1 MKTKLKDITTQYRKF
16 STNQVLTEHQLNE
29 FLDYFDD
36 QDRLTRT
43 GLSGVGIACGF
54 KLVYLETE
62 NAIEITQGRGVTTD
76 GDLVAL
82 QNPSTTEEGIKD
94 KTLKSIDLSKKT
106 YKFYKKFI
114 DTNVKYEHFLNP
126 DNEQID
132 LWELAETG
140 DETYTELEAFS
151 NIKNMVVLLY
161 VESYSKEGELCTQL
175 SCDNQGIEQV
185 SKLKVLLVSLENA
198 KYIIG
203 QDAIYN
209 KHNWNDTFIALPEV
223 NAKRVILNNKNTATF
238 TILKQNYFNAI
249 KNNNTIPNLKRGLK
263 TIFSK
268 FNRTSLDTRIDSLFN
283 FSSNGT
289 PTDYQYRY
297 DVLKDLIDTYNEIKT
312 LLLHINIACC
322 PSIGAFPKHLM
333 LGRIEEVKPFLTHRH
348 QFYKSP
354 IIGHENTNYKKV
366 ISLLNRITEL
376 VTSYIDF
383 NKGDVIKITPSH
395 ASGQLGNKAI
405 PFYYDVDSE
414 LLKDWS
420 FEKLSNLR
428 QHYNLSYKRDYLA
441 QVPSIQEPLSYNID
455 DYNFYRIEGHQGKL
469 YKDALDQIL
478 RKKEDNGLNFDVK
491 VLSINTTTQTIN
503 LNDYKCQFEDLS
515 ILLNAWRTE
524 QNCILSEMSRFFS
537 AFSTTEV
544 GTNVVAANNG
554 FEFEIAPQGP
564 VVTGD
569 GGVVVGPSTGG
580 TAVLSNDDII
590 STSTTLRTV
599 ATSEANE
606 ILSGNISKLEGLS
619 GQFTQQTD
627 LVKTNIVKEQLTVEE
642 NTLGILLEN
651 AIKLNEEGSA
661 NDILATFNA
670 SAAEIKEL
678 PEWEAEAPLADF
690 IFTNVTETLVYS
702 YVLDDRIPDR
712 ITQIDKFTLTNYKL
726 TIDQLCK
733 RVKDLQAKYQTTK
746 IKEGSKQI
754 LGLIINQLST
764 VCCSGKKLEIL
775 LEEIEKRKKEILAQ
789 IQLSEFVKKHPGLEH
804 KAGVREGGTFV
815 MAYLTEN
822 AADKPTYET
831 VTLELDFLEQPNI
844 DDEGLDG
851 DEGEIKL
858 WDNRLSTNFAF
869 LHKVIDD
876 TQNPLSEIVFIG
888 NTIEETVNNLAIFLN
903 NIWERAGES
912 SVKATAD
919 RKKLIIRITDRVLQ
933 KEENYIHFANPAI
946 VGTNTKIYFEENTV
960 LQANI
965 TTKNT
970 VVADFALPYM
980 CCSDCSPINFIVP
993 KDPISLSL
1001 PQAFICLKEGINLTP
1016 LLFKVSPADGDIKA
1030 KVPED
1035 VASGITTNE
1044 LGEQVFDPALTDASL
1059 HGTEITFTVNGEET
1073 NAKITVYADSN
1084 ISVNTPQVVYNNA
1097 KTIAT
1102 VTYTVVNAIPNITY
1116 TWDLGKGELSN
1127 EIPNS
1132 DGEIV
1137 ITYNLPVN
1145 TENSIT
1151 PTLTISNGFCEDNI
1165 TIETIVF
1172 DDPID
1177 VTLTIEETYC
1187 LDISGLEVIK
1197 IPFTSKNP
1205 ADASIEIANGNFQG
1219 IEVQGDELIIIP
1231 TDFNLN
1237 NFGKLIKFSVLGLP
1251 TNATITINELLA
1263 VNISKAQGLFFWA
1276 NGNLFRSYGAAPIGL
1291 SDQLTYQWKINNKVV
1306 STKQGLKF
1314 NLPIDKGEN
1323 VFNIELQVTNIG
1335 SCITTVQITETVSYP
1350 NFSIALPEN
1359 QTEFCLNDNNPYAIT
1374 TLPED
1379 IDNTIPEGAGVVLQP
1394 SGNYVFIPSA
1404 TQLTSAGI
1412 VNLGINGDNLLAV
1425 TLKEASVADFTTN
1438 IEESD
1443 GGIFLIL
1450 TNTSEISNSY
1460 TWNVGGEIIKRT
1472 TRSQV
1477 KLDVNTFET
1486 NSIDITLTTSS
1497 LCGVNAKTIKS
1508 FKVKDGVDCITDTTT
1523 AIQNDHEML
1532 SVPVNFDAAIRKNVL
1547 IPIEAYYATVNT
1559 PEIQEFL
1566 NGNKNEEI
1574 INDQFANILSL
1585 GATGLLQLKEGPQFI
1600 ILSQFYNAQIKLLFN
1615 VLHCQPH
1622 QVLIDQQDT
1631 ILGVME
1637 KLKSSLDALKNKNV
1651 VFDTNNELKDYLT
1664 LYSKEVGIIDYLK
1677 VFIIQELLPL
1687 LGNQITPN

>member
-43 GLSGVGIACGF
+43 SLSGVGIACGF
-54 KLVYLETE
+54 KLTYIETE

-82 QNPSTTEEGIKD
+82 QNPSTTEEGVKD
-94 KTLKSIDLSKKT
+94 KTLKSINLSKKT
-106 YKFYKKFI
+106 YKFYKKFT
-114 DTNVKYEHFLNP
+114 DANVKYKHFLNP

-140 DETYTELEAFS
+140 DESYTALEALD

-161 VESYSKEGELCTQL
+161 VENYSKEGELCTQL

-185 SKLKVLLVSLENA
+185 SKLKVLLVTLENA
-198 KYIIG
+198 RYIIG

-209 KHNWNDTFIALPEV
+209 KHNWNETFVALPEV
-223 NAKRVILNNKNTATF
+223 SAKRIILNTKNTATF
-238 TILKQNYFNAI
+238 TTLKQNYFNAI
-249 KNNNTIPNLKRGLK
+249 KQNNTIPNLKTGLK
-263 TIFSK
+263 TILSR
-268 FNRTSLDTRIDSLFN
+268 FNRASLDTRIDSLFN

-297 DVLKDLIDTYNEIKT
+297 DVLKDLIDTYNEIKD
-312 LLLHINIACC
+312 LLLHINVACC
-322 PSIGAFPKHLM
+322 PNIGAFPKHLM
-333 LGRIEEVKPFLTHRH
+333 IGRIEEVKPFLTFRH

-354 IIGHENTNYKKV
+354 VIGHEDANYKKV
-366 ISLLNRITEL
+366 ISLINRITAL
-376 VTSYIDF
+376 ATSYIDF
-383 NKGDVIKITPSH
+383 NKGDAIKITPSQ

-405 PFYYDVDSE
+405 PFYYDVDNT

-428 QHYNLSYKRDYLA
+428 SHYNLSYKRGNLA
-441 QVPSIQEPLSYNID
+441 QTPSVQEPLSYNID
-455 DYNFYRIEGHQGKL
+455 NYNFYRIEGHQGKL

-491 VLSINTTTQTIN
+491 VLSINATTQTIN

-544 GTNVVAANNG
+544 GTNVVAVNNG

-564 VVTGD
+564 TVITD
-569 GGVVVGPSTGG
+569 GGAAGGVTTGG
-580 TAVLSNDDII
+580 TVVLTNDDI
-590 STSTTLRTV
+590 SPTSGTFRTV
-599 ATSEANE
+599 GNSVTNE
-606 ILSGNISKLEGLS
+606 MLSGNSSQLE
-619 GQFTQQTD
+619 QFTQQTD

-670 SAAEIKEL
+670 SAAEIKDL

-702 YVLDDRIPDR
+702 YILDDRIPDR

-775 LEEIEKRKKEILAQ
+775 LEEIEKRKQEILAQ

-831 VTLELDFLEQPNI
+831 VSLELDFLEQPNI

-851 DEGEIKL
+851 DEGKIKL

-888 NTIEETVNNLAIFLN
+888 KTIEETVNNLAIFLN
-903 NIWERAGES
+903 NIWERAGERS
-912 SVKATAD
+912 IKAIAD
-919 RKKLIIRITDRVLQ
+919 RKKLIIRITDRILQ

-965 TTKNT
+965 AAKNT
-970 VVADFALPYM
+970 VIADFALPYM

-1001 PQAFICLKEGINLTP
+1001 PQTFICLKNGVDLTP
-1016 LLFKVSPADGDIKA
+1016 LPFKASPANADIKA
-1030 KVPED
+1030 KVPEGI
-1035 VASGITTNE
+1035 ASGVTTNE
-1044 LGEQVFDPALTDASL
+1044 LGEPVFDPALTDASL
-1059 HGTEITFTVNGEET
+1059 HGTEIAFTVNGEET
-1073 NAKITVYADSN
+1073 SAKITVYADPN

-1102 VTYTVVNAIPNITY
+1102 VTYTVVNAIPNLTY
-1116 TWDLGKGELSN
+1116 TWDFGKGELSN

-1151 PTLTISNGFCEDNI
+1151 PTLTISNGFCENNI
-1165 TIETIVF
+1165 AIETIIF

-1177 VTLTIEETYC
+1177 VALTIDETYC
-1187 LDISGLEVIK
+1187 LDISNSEIIK
-1197 IPFTSKNP
+1197 IPFTGKNP
-1205 ADASIEIANGNFQG
+1205 VDAPIEIANGNFQG
-1219 IEVQGDELIIIP
+1219 VEVQGDELIIIP
-1231 TDFNLN
+1231 NDFNTD
-1237 NFGKLIKFSVLGLP
+1237 NFGKIIKFSVLGLP
-1251 TNATITINELLA
+1251 TNATITINQLLA
-1263 VNISKAQGLFFWA
+1263 VNISKAQGVFFWA
-1276 NGNLFRSYGAAPIGL
+1276 NGNLFRSYGAAPVGL
-1291 SDQLTYQWKINNKVV
+1291 SDQLTYQWKINNKIV

-1323 VFNIELQVTNIG
+1323 VFTVELQVTNIG
-1335 SCITTVQITETVSYP
+1335 GCITTVQITETVNYP
-1350 NFSIALPEN
+1350 DFAITLPEN
-1359 QTEFCLNDNNPYAIT
+1359 QVEFCLNDDNPYAIT
-1374 TLPED
+1374 TLPTA
-1379 IDNTIPEGAGVVLQP
+1379 INNTVPEGPGVVLQP
-1394 SGNYVFIPSA
+1394 LGNYVFIPSA

-1412 VNLGINGDNLLAV
+1412 INLGINGDNLLAV
-1425 TLKEASVADFTTN
+1425 TLKEASTANFTAN
-1438 IEESD
+1438 IEENNE
-1443 GGIFLIL
+1443 GTFLIL
-1450 TNTSEISNSY
+1450 KNTSELADSY
-1460 TWNVGGEIIKRT
+1460 VWKIGGQVIKRT

-1477 KLDVNTFET
+1477 KLDVNAFET
-1486 NSIDITLTTSS
+1486 NSIDISLTAIST
-1497 LCGVNAKTIKS
+1497 CGSNTKTIKS
-1508 FKVKDGVDCITDTTT
+1508 FKVKDGLDCISSTTM
-1523 AIQNDHEML
+1523 AIQNDHETL
-1532 SVPVNFDAAIRKNVL
+1532 TIPSNFDAAIKKNVL
-1547 IPIEAYYATVNT
+1547 MPIVEYYTTVNT
-1559 PEIQEFL
+1559 PEIQAFL
-1566 NGNKNEEI
+1566 NGNKNPEI
-1574 INDQFANILSL
+1574 INGQFTNLLEL
-1585 GATGLLQLKEGPQFI
+1585 GTAALLQLKEGPEFI
-1600 ILSQFYNAQIKLLFN
+1600 ITSKFYSAQIKLLFN
-1615 VLHCQPH
+1615 VLHCQPE
-1622 QVLIDQQDT
+1622 QVLIDQQDS
-1631 ILGVME
+1631 ILAIMD
-1637 KLKSSLDALKNKNV
+1637 KLKSSLETLKNKNI
-1651 VFDTNNELKDYLT
+1651 VFDTNNELRDYLT
-1664 LYSKEVGIIDYLK
+1664 LYSKDTGVVNYLRT
-1677 VFIIQELLPL
+1677 FIIQELLPL
-1687 LGNQITPN
+1687 LDGQIAPN